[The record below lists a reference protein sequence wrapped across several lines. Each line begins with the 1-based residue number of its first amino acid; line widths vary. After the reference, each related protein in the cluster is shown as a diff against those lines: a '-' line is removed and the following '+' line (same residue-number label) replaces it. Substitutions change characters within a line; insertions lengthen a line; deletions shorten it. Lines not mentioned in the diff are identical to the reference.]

1 MSTAPLVQEQ
11 LVAVGEILLLGATS
25 LLTTFVVAGALV
37 YLCLCI
43 RSCRQWNGADQRWER
58 PR

>member
-11 LVAVGEILLLGATS
+11 LVAAGEIILLGATS
-25 LLTTFVVAGALV
+25 LLTTFVVAGAFV
-37 YLCLCI
+37 YLWLCI

>member
-25 LLTTFVVAGALV
+25 LLATFVLAGACV
-37 YLCLCI
+37 YVWLCI

>member
-11 LVAVGEILLLGATS
+11 LVAAGEIVLLGATG

-37 YLCLCI
+37 YLWLCV
-43 RSCRQWNGADQRWER
+43 RSCRQ
-58 PR
+58 

>member
-11 LVAVGEILLLGATS
+11 LVAVGEVLLLGATS
-25 LLTTFVVAGALV
+25 LLSTFVLAGALV
-37 YLCLCI
+37 YLWLCI
-43 RSCRQWNGADQRWER
+43 RSCRQWNGADHRWER